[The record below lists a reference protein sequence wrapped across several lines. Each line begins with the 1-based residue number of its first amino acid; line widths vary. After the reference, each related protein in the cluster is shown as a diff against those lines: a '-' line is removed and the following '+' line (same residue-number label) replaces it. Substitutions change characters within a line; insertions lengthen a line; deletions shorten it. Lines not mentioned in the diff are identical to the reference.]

1 MVETTPTGAGML
13 KRFGWGALLGLAAGT
28 LLGGLDVLFCARAAA
43 GQLDTMEARLRF
55 ALELM
60 ALLALTGG
68 LWGLMQAIT
77 NAGLLTLVRRLTAL
91 TARRGQKEERRL
103 VGWLWALLAS
113 PLLAWVCSQIFSGP
127 RAQRLPGRHALALLL
142 GGLGFAAIARAIPLG
157 WSLRDS
163 VQREPSRQ
171 RRAAGAA
178 ALSAAAVLTVVGLYV
193 IDRRVLPRLYPWFH
207 LSLQALQLLGAYAAF
222 FWLAAAVREPRGGRR
237 RDTLL
242 VAAVI
247 LALLGSRELAGSLL
261 RAQVLRGLALEH
273 AGPGA
278 TVLRGYLLL
287 RGTRPKRELVPT
299 PGDRGPMPE
308 EPGAAPPPYSG
319 PRLGGRDV
327 FLITV
332 DALRHDRVTPAVM
345 PFVAGLLPR
354 SVVFE
359 RAYTQVPHTS
369 FAVAT
374 LLTGKPVYA
383 LLTLG
388 QEAASHETLP
398 LILRRFRYKTAAFY
412 PPSVFFVER
421 ERLKG
426 LEESAYGFEY
436 VKFEYLPGPRRTEQ
450 ILRFLDEEHP
460 ERVFVWAHYLE
471 PHEPY
476 DVHAGGPGPTASDR
490 ERYDGEVRAVDDE
503 IRRLYDEVQ
512 RRRPGALFIVAA
524 DHGEEFG
531 EHGGRYHGTSLYDEQ
546 ARVPLIFFDAASRPV
561 LRPQRLYRPVGL
573 VDVAP
578 TLLGLLDME
587 PPLRMRGR
595 DLAPWLLFAAGEPP
609 SAPVYSEIGRRKMV
623 VLDDR
628 KLVCDFA
635 ADACQLFDLSRDAGE
650 RRNLIDAEPAVA
662 GRLRRHLDR
671 FIAEAQRYEQAAR
684 TGPGEVRE
692 VLARA
697 RMGDRG
703 ALPGL
708 LAVLGTPRNADP
720 ASTEAAQHGEALVLL
735 GRLVA
740 SAQPKEPGAPD
751 PLLTDP
757 ALADPATAARLRALL
772 AEARGRN
779 DEVAARWAAVTLLRL
794 RPAAGAE
801 EAAVL
806 ETVTALVE
814 DPGAPPAQ
822 RLAGAL
828 SLLASPRCQ
837 PAARKGI
844 DGGARLD
851 CVGSALKALPA
862 AVSLDD
868 PDEVRPLLLL
878 LGRSGD
884 ARAVAGLL
892 PQLVVVRARADV
904 VTALG
909 LLGRAEAVPELERLL
924 LEDPYVP
931 VRAAAATALGRIG
944 GPGAREALSTGHAR
958 ERELQVRTA
967 IAAALGRR

>member
-1 MVETTPTGAGML
+1 ML
-13 KRFGWGALLGLAAGT
+13 KRFGWGALLGLAAGA
-28 LLGGLDVLFCARAAA
+28 LLGALDVLFCARAAA
-43 GQLDTMEARLRF
+43 LQLDTLEARMRF
-55 ALELM
+55 ALELI

-68 LWGLMQAIT
+68 VWGLVQAIT
-77 NAGLLTLVRRLTAL
+77 NAGLMTLVRRLTAL
-91 TARRGQKEERRL
+91 TARRDRKEQRRL

-142 GGLGFAAIARAIPLG
+142 GCLGFVAIARAIPLA
-157 WSLRDS
+157 WTLRDA
-163 VQREPSRQ
+163 VQREPSR
-171 RRAAGAA
+171 RLRAAGAVG
-178 ALSAAAVLTVVGLYV
+178 LSAAAVLTVVGLYLL
-193 IDRRVLPRLYPWFH
+193 DRRVLPRLYPWFH
-207 LSLQALQLLGAYAAF
+207 LGLQALQLIGAYAAF
-222 FWLAAAVREPRGGRR
+222 FWLAAAVPEPRGRR
-237 RDTLL
+237 RTDALL
-242 VAAVI
+242 VASAL
-247 LALLGSRELAGSLL
+247 LALIGTRELAASLV

-287 RGTRPKRELVPT
+287 RGNRTKKEPVPA
-299 PGDRGPMPE
+299 PSERGPGPASE
-308 EPGAAPPPYSG
+308 EPSAAPPPYSG

-345 PFVAGLLPR
+345 PFLAGLLPR

-426 LEESAYGFEY
+426 LEESAYCFEY
-436 VKFEYLPGPRRTEQ
+436 VKFEYLTGPRRTDQ

-476 DVHAGGPGPTASDR
+476 DVHPGGPGPTASDR

-503 IRRLYDEVQ
+503 IRRLYEEVQ

-546 ARVPLIFFDAASRPV
+546 ARVPLVFFDAASRPV

-595 DLAPWLLFAAGEPP
+595 DLAPWLLSAAGEPP

-623 VLDDR
+623 VLDER
-628 KLVCDFA
+628 KLLCDFA
-635 ADACQLFDLSRDAGE
+635 ADACQLFDLGRDPAE
-650 RRNLIDAEPAVA
+650 RRNLIDAEPGPA

-684 TGPGEVRE
+684 TGPGEVHE
-692 VLARA
+692 ALARA
-697 RMGDRG
+697 RMGDRT
-703 ALPGL
+703 ALPAL
-708 LAVLGTPRNADP
+708 LAVLGPSRSGEPPAGDP
-720 ASTEAAQHGEALVLL
+720 AQHAEALALL

-740 SAQPKEPGAPD
+740 SALPKEPGAPD
-751 PLLTDP
+751 PVLTDP
-757 ALADPATAARLRALL
+757 VLADPATAARLRALH
-772 AEARGRN
+772 AEARARN
-779 DEVAARWAAVTLLRL
+779 DQLAVRWAEVTLLRL
-794 RPAAGAE
+794 RPAEGDE
-801 EAAVL
+801 QAAVL
-806 ETVTALVE
+806 ATVTSLVE
-814 DPGAPPAQ
+814 DPGAPAAQ

-837 PAARKGI
+837 PGEAHELDAGTP
-844 DGGARLD
+844 RLD

-862 AVSLDD
+862 AVALDD

-884 ARAVAGLL
+884 PRAVTGLL
-892 PQLVVVRARADV
+892 PQLAAVRARADV

-909 LLGRAEAVPELERLL
+909 LLGRTEAVPALERLL
-924 LEDPYVP
+924 LADPYVP

-944 GPGAREALSTGHAR
+944 GADAREALSTGHAR
-958 ERELQVRTA
+958 ERELQVRAA